1 MNKIT
6 IIGAGNMG
14 GALAKGF
21 CKGIPDADITIAVRD
36 MGKAKQITDQYPA
49 IKVCSDDRQSVVG
62 ADIVILSVKPWQ
74 AGEVIGKIKSEL
86 RNNMIFISVAAGIGI
101 GCLSQMMS
109 CPNAP
114 HIFYAIP
121 NLAAE
126 FQSGITFVT
135 PAQNVPADI
144 TDKVISLFDVIG
156 QTMICSEKQLE
167 SGMLL
172 ASCGIAYIMK
182 ILRAQTEAGVE
193 MGFKADDALKIA
205 MSTMDGAT
213 SLLRGTGKHPCE
225 LIDKVATPGG
235 YTIKGLN
242 EMDHSGLSS
251 AIIKVF
257 KTGFNQ

>member
-1 MNKIT
+1 MSKIT

-21 CKGIPDADITIAVRD
+21 SKSIADADITVAVRD
-36 MGKAKQITDQYPA
+36 IGKAERTMAGYPSVK
-49 IKVCSDDRQSVVG
+49 ISSDDSQATAG

-74 AGEVIGKIKSEL
+74 AEEVIVKIKPEL
-86 RNNMIFISVAAGIGI
+86 RNDMIFISVAAGIGI
-101 GCLSQMMS
+101 GRLSQMMS

-126 FQSGITFVT
+126 FQSSMTFIA

-144 TDKVISLFDVIG
+144 TDKAKSLFDAIG
-156 QTMICSEKQLE
+156 HTMICSEKQLE

-205 MSTMDGAT
+205 ISTMDGAT

-242 EMDHSGLSS
+242 EMDHSGLQS

-257 KTGFNQ
+257 KTGFKQ